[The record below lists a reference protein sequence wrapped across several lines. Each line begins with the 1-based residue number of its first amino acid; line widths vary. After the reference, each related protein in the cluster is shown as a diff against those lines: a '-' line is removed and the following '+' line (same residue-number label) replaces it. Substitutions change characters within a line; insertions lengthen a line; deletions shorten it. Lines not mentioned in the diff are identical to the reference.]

1 MKARV
6 VTEQDKIIKRV
17 YKVDE
22 YLEILKDIMEDIIK
36 QTVHMDDEELN
47 YDRNLFIRNLRDIDV
62 VNTGEKNGY
71 LDYDGDIHTLS
82 ILVTQLLR
90 YGKILYKEQV
100 YDEVDE
106 TKEIDD
112 EFFDEREFDEKED

>member
-22 YLEILKDIMEDIIK
+22 YLEILKDIMEDIVK
-36 QTVHMDDEELN
+36 QTVHMGDKELD
-47 YDRNLFIRNLRDIDV
+47 YDRNLFIRNLRDVDI

-90 YGKILYKEQV
+90 FGKILYKEEV
-100 YDEVDE
+100 YDEE
-106 TKEIDD
+106 
-112 EFFDEREFDEKED
+112 ED

>member
-1 MKARV
+1 MKSRV

-22 YLEILKDIMEDIIK
+22 YLEILKDVMEDIIT
-36 QTVHMDDEELN
+36 QTNFMGDEELD

-62 VNTGEKNGY
+62 VNSGEKNGY

-82 ILVTQLLR
+82 ILCTQLLR
-90 YGKILYKEQV
+90 FGKILYKEAV

-112 EFFDEREFDEKED
+112 DFFDEREFDEEED